1 MTEKEKAGLITALSE
16 LVLERL
22 LLQGSIQSMHEYR
35 KRNHTAG
42 MIIGR
47 LIAAVTHEG
56 ELGERYLA
64 LTKECELKAVAT
76 TEEAQDIARK
86 SLFKVIKRV
95 EDG

>member
-35 KRNHTAG
+35 ERNQTAG
-42 MIIGR
+42 QIIGR
-47 LIAAVTHEG
+47 MIAAVTHEG

-64 LTKECELKAVAT
+64 LTRECELKAIAT
-76 TEEAQDIARK
+76 TTEAQDIARK
-86 SLFKVIKRV
+86 SLFRVIKRGG
-95 EDG
+95 DC